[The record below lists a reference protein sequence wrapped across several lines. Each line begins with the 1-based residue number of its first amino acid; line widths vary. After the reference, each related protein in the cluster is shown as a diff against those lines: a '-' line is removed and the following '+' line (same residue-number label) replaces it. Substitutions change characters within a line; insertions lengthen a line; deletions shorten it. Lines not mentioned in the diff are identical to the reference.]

1 MAIRINVDINNSPPF
16 VETSCGYYYVGI
28 TNYSN
33 NVINQSKVQSQVLEG
48 IILNCTPSISNI
60 TLPSS
65 NFFQNKSSVLKKNVK
80 KSKRIGADTD
90 FERVSIKNKQEY
102 IEETIYFKDIESKEI
117 FQLLNENINKKTSFK
132 NIKNHSLKVDEK
144 LIIKDNFIYNDS
156 IPNFNYPEPIK
167 LLNNEIEQQ
176 LLQIDDPLLQYYIYY
191 IHYPMNHVSY
201 INFNEGIHIEPLSFS
216 SQIQFK
222 TKQEFEY
229 NRFYSNL
236 DQSHDSRFNTIQF
249 ANKFNSNVSLNK
261 EFTSFFDNTNLKNN
275 QFIYKNSYK
284 KIDSYLT
291 TYLNDNITNTIYDS
305 TGKITK
311 NKKYKV
317 YDSNNKNNIYS
328 KNFISPSTYIFLDNK
343 KKSISPFNDNDQNK
357 IYTNSNY
364 NDLTFKEVFKN
375 NKLIENIQ
383 NRQSNIY
390 YESNEKF
397 SSCGFDW
404 SYTNSIGKNSIAFK
418 GLE

>member
-1 MAIRINVDINNSPPF
+1 MAIRINVNINNSTPF
-16 VETSCGYYYVGI
+16 VETQCGYYYVGI
-28 TNYSN
+28 TDYNLTTS
-33 NVINQSKVQSQVLEG
+33 QQTKVSSQILEG
-48 IILNCTPSISNI
+48 IVLNCTPSISNI

-65 NFFQNKSSVLKKNVK
+65 NFFQNKKSVLIKNIKKNK
-80 KSKRIGADTD
+80 NIKADSD
-90 FERVSIKNKQEY
+90 FERISIKDKQEF
-102 IEETIYFKDIESKEI
+102 IEETIYFKDVKDKEI
-117 FQLLNENINKKTSFK
+117 FQLLDEDIDKKTSFK
-132 NIKNHSLKVDEK
+132 NIKNHSLKVDER

-167 LLNNEIEQQ
+167 LLNNEIEKQ
-176 LLQIDDPLLQYYIYY
+176 LLQVDDPLLQYYIYY

-201 INFNEGIHIEPLSFS
+201 INFNEGVHIEPLSFS
-216 SQIQFK
+216 NQIQFK
-222 TKQEFEY
+222 TKQEFEA
-229 NRFYSNL
+229 NRFYSDIN
-236 DQSHDSRFNTIQF
+236 QSHDSRSNMISFT
-249 ANKFNSNVSLNK
+249 NKYSSNIKLNK

-275 QFIYKNSYK
+275 RFIYKNSFQK
-284 KIDSYLT
+284 LDSYIT
-291 TYLNDNITNTIYDS
+291 TYLNDNITNTLFDS
-305 TGKITK
+305 TGKVTK

-317 YDSNNKNNIYS
+317 YDSNSKKNIYS
-328 KNFISPSTYIFLDNK
+328 KNFISPSTYMFLENK
-343 KKSISPFNDNDQNK
+343 KNNILPFNDNDQNK

-390 YESNEKF
+390 YEKNEKF